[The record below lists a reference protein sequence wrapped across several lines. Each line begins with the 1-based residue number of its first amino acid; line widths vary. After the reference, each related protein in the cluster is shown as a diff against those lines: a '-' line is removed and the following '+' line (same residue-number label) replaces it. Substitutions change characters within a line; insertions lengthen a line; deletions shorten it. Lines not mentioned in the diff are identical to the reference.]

1 MLLNSTLDI
10 LEISENKRVSYFFFT
25 KFWVRPWFL
34 PHPPRM
40 PSSASLLP
48 SSLLFLFPL
57 SAPPRPA
64 PLLSFAKA
72 PCESCEES
80 ILQQAHPISR
90 LSGDAGGS
98 FWCSEPQKLFASIT
112 RWPSVWLCGF
122 ALCYLLPLYHR
133 QTGIWKISKRLKW
146 HSVCGPSTMPDW
158 LTGGTQ
164 RKEILAALSSGH
176 SF

>member
-1 MLLNSTLDI
+1 MFFSRFKIRQSAAYTILPTIKQTLTINCRFSCIWVYFVLQGTQKMLLNSTLDI

-112 RWPSVWLCGF
+112 RWPSV
-122 ALCYLLPLYHR
+122 
-133 QTGIWKISKRLKW
+133 
-146 HSVCGPSTMPDW
+146 
-158 LTGGTQ
+158 
-164 RKEILAALSSGH
+164 
-176 SF
+176 

>member
-1 MLLNSTLDI
+1 MFFSRFKIRQSAAYTILPTIKQTLTINCRFSCIWVYFVLQGTQKMLLNSTLDI

-80 ILQQAHPISR
+80 ILQQAHPINR

-112 RWPSVWLCGF
+112 RWPSV
-122 ALCYLLPLYHR
+122 
-133 QTGIWKISKRLKW
+133 
-146 HSVCGPSTMPDW
+146 
-158 LTGGTQ
+158 
-164 RKEILAALSSGH
+164 
-176 SF
+176 

>member
-1 MLLNSTLDI
+1 MFFPRFKIRQSAAYTILPTIKQTLTINCRFSCIWVYFVLQGTQKMLLNSTLDI

-112 RWPSVWLCGF
+112 RWPSV
-122 ALCYLLPLYHR
+122 
-133 QTGIWKISKRLKW
+133 
-146 HSVCGPSTMPDW
+146 
-158 LTGGTQ
+158 
-164 RKEILAALSSGH
+164 
-176 SF
+176 